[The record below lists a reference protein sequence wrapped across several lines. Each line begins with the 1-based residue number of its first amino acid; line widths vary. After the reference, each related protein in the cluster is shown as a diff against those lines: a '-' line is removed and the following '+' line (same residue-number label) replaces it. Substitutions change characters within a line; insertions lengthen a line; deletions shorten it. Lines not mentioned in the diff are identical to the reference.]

1 MKDDA
6 EMRKMLMDEF
16 WKNDAKKAAAWLGI
30 GDLITAL
37 LVMILC
43 GGVLKYNEHMEELKK
58 ESPTTYHIKDVVYD
72 VATENNPAFFL
83 STLLGPI

>member
-1 MKDDA
+1 
-6 EMRKMLMDEF
+6 MDEF
-16 WKNDAKKAAAWLGI
+16 WKNDAKAAAAKLGI

-43 GGVLKYNEHMEELKK
+43 GGVLKYNESMEELKK
-58 ESPTTYHIKDVVYD
+58 ESPMKYHIKDITYD
-72 VATENNPAFFL
+72 IATENNPAFFL